1 MILMKKF
8 LIITALF
15 IGMLSVASAQDA
27 QALKQRMAA
36 RLAAVDEL
44 RATQVVGENNAG
56 YLAVLSADATDAKVI
71 VDEENADRKAVYQ
84 IIANQTG
91 GSVEAVGKSRARQI
105 REQAK
110 PGTMVQNDDGSWIA
124 KS

>member
-56 YLAVLSADATDAKVI
+56 YLAVLSGDATDAKVI

>member
-1 MILMKKF
+1 MILMKRF
-8 LIITALF
+8 LILTALF

-44 RATQVVGENNAG
+44 RASQVVGENNAG
-56 YLAVLSADATDAKVI
+56 YLAVLSGDATDAKAI

-110 PGTMVQNDDGSWIA
+110 SGTMVQNDDGSWVA
-124 KS
+124 TS

>member
-1 MILMKKF
+1 MKKF

-15 IGMLSVASAQDA
+15 LGMLSVATAQDA
-27 QALKQRMAA
+27 QGLKKRMLD
-36 RLAAVDEL
+36 RLPVIDEL

-56 YLAVLSADATDAKVI
+56 YLAVLSADASNAKAI

-91 GSVEAVGKSRARQI
+91 GTVEAVGKSRAKQI

-110 PGTMVQNDDGSWIA
+110 PGTMIQSEDGSWLA

>member
-1 MILMKKF
+1 MKRF

-15 IGMLSVASAQDA
+15 LGMLSVATAQDA
-27 QALKQRMAA
+27 QALKKRMLD
-36 RLAAVDEL
+36 RLPVIDEL

-56 YLAVLSADATDAKVI
+56 YLAVLSADASNAKAI

-91 GSVEAVGKSRARQI
+91 GTVEAVGKSRAKQI

-110 PGTMVQNDDGSWIA
+110 PGTMIQSEDGSWVA

>member
-1 MILMKKF
+1 MILMKKY

>member
-56 YLAVLSADATDAKVI
+56 YLAVLSADATDAKGI

>member
-1 MILMKKF
+1 MKRF

-15 IGMLSVASAQDA
+15 LGMLSVATAQDA
-27 QALKQRMAA
+27 QGLKKRMLD
-36 RLAAVDEL
+36 RLPVIDEL

-56 YLAVLSADATDAKVI
+56 YLAVLSADASNAKTI

-91 GSVEAVGKSRARQI
+91 GTVEAVGKSRAKQI

-110 PGTMVQNDDGSWIA
+110 PGTMIQSEDGSWLA

>member
-1 MILMKKF
+1 MKKF

-15 IGMLSVASAQDA
+15 LGMLSVATAQDA
-27 QALKQRMAA
+27 QGLKKRMLD
-36 RLAAVDEL
+36 RLPVIDEL

-56 YLAVLSADATDAKVI
+56 YLAVLSADASNAKAI

-91 GSVEAVGKSRARQI
+91 GTVEAVGKSRAKQI

-110 PGTMVQNDDGSWIA
+110 PGTMIQSEDGSWVA